1 MAWKSDMETVLE
13 HLPGQFSLRDL
24 QRYVPFLHTRHP
36 DNHHIQEKVRQTL
49 QALRDEGKIRFLA
62 PGQYLQVGKEEAAIS
77 TSLPLK
83 IGKLTTRAELATLLG
98 QAGDAALRRGM
109 FKAARGPYR
118 NHMLLFHNEA
128 ENPYGDAHE
137 GDVIRYVGQ
146 GLKGDQEM
154 NGFNRMLAEHL
165 ERGIE
170 VHYFVQPRESPG
182 KIRYVGPV
190 VVDQFEEVHR
200 PAEKRTVWIFTL
212 LPSKRE
218 ETSASTVA
226 EYGEAYAK
234 ILDYD
239 LAPGPVERGA
249 VVSQVRRRIR
259 DRAFAAVVIGAYETR
274 CAACGEPLRKGK
286 LSELEAAHIRPVEQ
300 NGPDDPRNGLSL
312 CRRHHWAFDHGF
324 FTLSDSSVVKWLA
337 PTKDPHGEVHEGL
350 QLALPKVEAWR
361 PHAAYLDWHRREWS
375 GLANSF
381 Q

>member
-218 ETSASTVA
+218 ETSAST
-226 EYGEAYAK
+226 G
-234 ILDYD
+234 
-239 LAPGPVERGA
+239 
-249 VVSQVRRRIR
+249 
-259 DRAFAAVVIGAYETR
+259 
-274 CAACGEPLRKGK
+274 LR
-286 LSELEAAHIRPVEQ
+286 PC
-300 NGPDDPRNGLSL
+300 P
-312 CRRHHWAFDHGF
+312 
-324 FTLSDSSVVKWLA
+324 
-337 PTKDPHGEVHEGL
+337 
-350 QLALPKVEAWR
+350 
-361 PHAAYLDWHRREWS
+361 WS
-375 GLANSF
+375 C
-381 Q
+381 